1 MISRILKPPV
11 LFFESI
17 LDRVMSVTGALIFMQ
32 IPAFLVQYQQRLG
45 GHVDELSR
53 LIKRYGIAA
62 AENGRT
68 VEEYIGLHLKSEVKE
83 FISTGKL
90 MSENLERFHDISQAL
105 NNLSQSKGVM
115 KVYVFIRDIEYDIF
129 RAALKNFVPGISFNI
144 ETLLFALAGIIFFM
158 MLYFILKKSLLFIIN
173 KINLIIKHSR

>member
-1 MISRILKPPV
+1 MISRILKFPA

-17 LDRVMSVTGALIFMQ
+17 LDRAVSVTGALIFMQ

-53 LIKRYGIAA
+53 LIKKYAIAA

-83 FISTGKL
+83 FISTGKI
-90 MSENLERFHDISQAL
+90 MSENLERFNDISEAL
-105 NNLSQSKGVM
+105 KNLSQSKGIV
-115 KVYVFIRDIEYDIF
+115 KLCVFIRDVEYDIF
-129 RAALKNFVPGISFNI
+129 KAALKNFVPGISFNY
-144 ETLLFALAGIIFFM
+144 ETIFYAIAGIIFFM
-158 MLYFILKKSLLFIIN
+158 ILYFIIKKSLLLVLN
-173 KINLIIKHSR
+173 KIKFKK